1 VQRTSAGP
9 KPRVRLVSDGPG
21 AFIRRLGAAAI
32 PFAIWTGYFLAF
44 AGHIV
49 FRAAGDE
56 VFPWRDLSVTETA
69 LAGRSFS
76 GVLQARFHGDGSF
89 LLDRIATGV
98 HLVWF
103 AFPIVVGATITA
115 RRRHLLFE
123 YLLWLTACWY
133 FADIAFMVLPA
144 APPWMAD
151 SSVQRILFE
160 RGWIGDTVRDS
171 NLVASLPSLHATI
184 PMAVALFLRV
194 RVPEARWAALVSA
207 GFGLAVGLAVVYLGE
222 HWVVDVMAGWVL
234 AAVVAWLF
242 VSPRVRMVLHRV
254 PGDPLRHLQDLDA
267 RIAAVWRGAPDRNP
281 APAAPDELP
290 RAA

>member
-1 VQRTSAGP
+1 MQRTSAGP

-21 AFIRRLGAAAI
+21 AFIRRLGAAVI

-56 VFPWRDLSVTETA
+56 VFPWRDLSGTETA
-69 LAGRSFS
+69 FAGGSLS
-76 GVLQARFHGDGSF
+76 GALQARFYGEGSF
-89 LLDRIATGV
+89 LLDKAATGL
-98 HLVWF
+98 HLLRF
-103 AFPIVVGATITA
+103 AFPIVVGVAITLW
-115 RRRHLLFE
+115 RRNLLVE

-133 FADIAFMVLPA
+133 LADIAFLALPVT
-144 APPWMAD
+144 PPWMD
-151 SSVQRILFE
+151 DPSVQRILMQ
-160 RGWIGDTVRDS
+160 RGWIEYAPYDS
-171 NLVASLPSLHATI
+171 NPVASLPSLHATI

-194 RVPEARWAALVSA
+194 RVPEARWAALLSA

-242 VSPRVRMVLHRV
+242 VSPRVRMVMHRV